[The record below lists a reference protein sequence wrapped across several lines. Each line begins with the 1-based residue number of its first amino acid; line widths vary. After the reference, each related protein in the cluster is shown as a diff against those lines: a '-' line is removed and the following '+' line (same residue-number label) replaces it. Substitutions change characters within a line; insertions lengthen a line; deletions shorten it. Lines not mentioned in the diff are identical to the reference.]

1 MIQEAREVIRKRA
14 ALHMNDPVIEQ
25 YRDELI
31 NILSQNEDET
41 IQFLKNCSKDELIWV
56 SEVFEEIAYNL
67 QSAEYINTLK
77 ECDKKYPE
85 LKLTN
90 IIKTAISYMD

>member
-1 MIQEAREVIRKRA
+1 MIVESREVIRKRA
-14 ALHMNDPVIEQ
+14 ALHMNDPVIEH
-25 YRDELI
+25 YRVELI

-41 IQFLKNCSKDELIWV
+41 IQFLKNCSKDELNWV

-67 QSAEYINTLK
+67 HSTEYINTLK
-77 ECDKKYPE
+77 EYDKKYPE

>member
-1 MIQEAREVIRKRA
+1 MIEESREIIRKRA
-14 ALHMNDPVIEQ
+14 ALHMSDPAIEQ

-67 QSAEYINTLK
+67 PEAVEKTLT
-77 ECDKKYPE
+77 
-85 LKLTN
+85 LFTRF
-90 IIKTAISYMD
+90 